1 MLVQQQLV
9 LLSSAV
15 SAGCDRL
22 QVLASGFVVN
32 PHSYLRSCWNVMDGG
47 LVVLSLFDV
56 AVSLSATQ
64 GQRNSLG
71 ILRVFRLLRTLRP
84 LRSVSSPLSAVP
96 TAGHWRRSV
105 VKFRGSGSVRS
116 NHEQGRRWKFLT
128 GVQGQGSGDGSPI
141 VGSRGK
147 TPRLGDKVPQNLK
160 HF

>member
-22 QVLASGFVVN
+22 QVLASGLVVS

-96 TAGHWRRSV
+96 TAGHCRRSV

-128 GVQGQGSGDGSPI
+128 GGPRSGVWG
-141 VGSRGK
+141 
-147 TPRLGDKVPQNLK
+147 TEVP
-160 HF
+160 